1 MSGDNWDFKIAEVW
15 VMNDMQTANL
25 DNQGSNNGVN
35 IGELLNQLET
45 WRSQKGNRSE
55 AIPDDI
61 WQKVFSLEA
70 QFGPKRLR
78 AMLNISNKQ
87 YDNKR
92 NELLGS
98 HQQND
103 DCIPEPDTITPQ
115 PAPFCQAKVKP
126 SFPKV
131 DTLNLETV
139 VVELHRADGNVMKV
153 HTTTASF
160 QEIIHA
166 FCFEK
171 ENSAC

>member
-1 MSGDNWDFKIAEVW
+1 
-15 VMNDMQTANL
+15 MNDMQPANL
-25 DNQGSNNGVN
+25 DNQGANNGVN
-35 IGELLNQLET
+35 IGELLNQLEE

-61 WQKVFSLEA
+61 WQQVFHLET

-92 NELLGS
+92 NELLGNN
-98 HQQND
+98 HQND
-103 DCIPEPDTITPQ
+103 DCIQVPDNITPQ
-115 PAPFCQAKVKP
+115 PVSFCQAKVKP

-131 DTLNLETV
+131 NTLSLETV
-139 VVELHRADGNVMKV
+139 IVEFHRADGGIMKV

-160 QEIIHA
+160 QEIIDA
-166 FCFEK
+166 FYFSK
-171 ENSAC
+171 ENSTC